1 MAKDRFV
8 GNLVKTDWY
17 AQARAQGYRKANGNY
32 VKQQGGG
39 SSGSDII
46 GVLFIVWAMSWVI
59 PGMNV
64 YEIAHNGW
72 SYFVNDWQE
81 HATAATTA
89 IAGICWLLCI
99 TQIFYIVR
107 ACLCK

>member
-32 VKQQGGG
+32 VKQRGGG
-39 SSGSDII
+39 SSGSDVI
-46 GVLFIVWAMSWVI
+46 GMLFIAWIISWILPAMT
-59 PGMNV
+59 V
-64 YEIAHNGW
+64 YEVAKYGV
-72 SYFVNDWQE
+72 SYTYTDM
-81 HATAATTA
+81 TTHLTGFGLVLV
-89 IAGICWLLCI
+89 ILSFIGCV

-107 ACLCK
+107 ACIK